1 MSGGQLRPRHRDI
14 AEPGVK
20 SSDHCIVESPVTHP
34 FPEEEEEDDS
44 SDESELPQV
53 YGDVARLLPGLFL
66 TDMGQSN
73 VPRIRRELFGSNLN
87 VNNTRAG
94 IGIGEL
100 MHWGWGVSEV
110 ALYDRLDSGKP
121 EWRLLGVYPV
131 VDGFAQ
137 LNLKDVKGKAKTGD
151 TALYIAPGYW
161 MKKMLGWTW
170 PSTVHLPQKEK

>member
-1 MSGGQLRPRHRDI
+1 M
-14 AEPGVK
+14 
-20 SSDHCIVESPVTHP
+20 
-34 FPEEEEEDDS
+34 
-44 SDESELPQV
+44 

-110 ALYDRLDSGKP
+110 ALYDSTSPASYSIPWIFSHWSVPCVHTQHVR
-121 EWRLLGVYPV
+121 
-131 VDGFAQ
+131 
-137 LNLKDVKGKAKTGD
+137 
-151 TALYIAPGYW
+151 TAITSRC
-161 MKKMLGWTW
+161 MLTF
-170 PSTVHLPQKEK
+170 SYFLHRA